1 MTRYIMS
8 MELNAP
14 GTILLCSGGLSSIG
28 GWYHGHHGLLS
39 FILAPS
45 MGLVL
50 VLLGSVARKSQM
62 DSVTMVPGVT
72 RVPST
77 IIVTAAI
84 NTTNIP
90 TQETPQRPTF
100 KNKP

>member
-1 MTRYIMS
+1 MS

-50 VLLGSVARKSQM
+50 VLLGSVLLVLCWAWLLLG
-62 DSVTMVPGVT
+62 SVLALLGSFLLVLCRAWMLQGV
-72 RVPST
+72 S
-77 IIVTAAI
+77 
-84 NTTNIP
+84 
-90 TQETPQRPTF
+90 
-100 KNKP
+100 